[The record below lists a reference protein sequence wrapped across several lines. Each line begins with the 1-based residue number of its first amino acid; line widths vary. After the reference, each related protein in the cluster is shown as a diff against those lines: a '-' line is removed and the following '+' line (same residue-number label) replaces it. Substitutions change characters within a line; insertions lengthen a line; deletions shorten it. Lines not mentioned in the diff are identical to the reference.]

1 MNNSTKTSNHAII
14 LEARLYAHAF
24 VLIILQKC
32 ILSRDLF
39 YLKVHSLSSQMAFVS
54 ITLELQSGTEKRK
67 KKKKKERKMKQK
79 LNSCK

>member
-32 ILSRDLF
+32 ILLRDLF

-54 ITLELQSGTEKRK
+54 ITLELQPGTEKG
-67 KKKKKERKMKQK
+67 KKKKKERKMNQK
-79 LNSCK
+79 INS